1 MPYILD
7 YYLRI
12 HHDATSHLQRVT
24 RGSMLPEPR
33 AIFLRQIFLRQN
45 FFTPEK
51 HICYAKTF
59 LGQKNVFTPKLFYPN
74 LT

>member
-33 AIFLRQIFLRQN
+33 AIFLRQN

-51 HICYAKTF
+51 HICYAKTY
-59 LGQKNVFTPKLFYPN
+59 LRQKNEFVTPRLF
-74 LT
+74 